1 MGMRLSCGSGSR
13 MVGLLV
19 GNRPVLFTRGRQIR
33 TDQSGAVRGRELR
46 RGVAVARVARG
57 MGIAALSGAL
67 AHRLDTCAKARIP
80 VRGHRAGLRLRTFG
94 RRWRQARVSSL
105 VSIEPQSL
113 LLVGDIRGPR
123 QMGIELRVPERTTR
137 ALNGGS
143 HLRRLLLGRKMGGQP
158 QTDMIVFPQTQP
170 DPKGTSHER
179 KIQSRERQVAN
190 HHASPRAR
198 CVSDRPSR
206 YPSRTHSVTRD
217 RSDFPVSSAAAR
229 ETRLD
234 GTSTKSGGAGD
245 SDTSICP
252 CTRPATLRDSRRRAL
267 TGGLSVPSSSNAR
280 SRSLTSCPEI
290 SPAARSRSWLASG
303 GGGMALPS
311 RMARLLLGWSG
322 GGQLGRGRR

>member
-1 MGMRLSCGSGSR
+1 
-13 MVGLLV
+13 
-19 GNRPVLFTRGRQIR
+19 
-33 TDQSGAVRGRELR
+33 
-46 RGVAVARVARG
+46 
-57 MGIAALSGAL
+57 
-67 AHRLDTCAKARIP
+67 
-80 VRGHRAGLRLRTFG
+80 
-94 RRWRQARVSSL
+94 
-105 VSIEPQSL
+105 
-113 LLVGDIRGPR
+113 
-123 QMGIELRVPERTTR
+123 
-137 ALNGGS
+137 
-143 HLRRLLLGRKMGGQP
+143 MGGQP
-158 QTDMIVFPQTQP
+158 QPDMIVLPQTQP

-311 RMARLLLGWSG
+311 RMAGLLLGRACLFGHLGPNSPPVIG
-322 GGQLGRGRR
+322 PQFASSNRACRGMFDRDRSLGRNRRQTGCHLGQVGRRDGQRLSQARGRATRAIRNVGFEVHAPSLVCTKRHGQVFTNLVTYKLSA